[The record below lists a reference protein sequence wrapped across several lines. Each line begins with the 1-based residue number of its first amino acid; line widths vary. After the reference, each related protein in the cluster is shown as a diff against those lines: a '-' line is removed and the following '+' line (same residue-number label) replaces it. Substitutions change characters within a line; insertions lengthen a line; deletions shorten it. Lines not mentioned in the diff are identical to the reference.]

1 MLLLP
6 DRRLK
11 LYPLNHARLPLGF
24 ELRDIGLLF
33 TSLHKD
39 LSLALSIVRVKLL
52 TIRKDACDIG
62 MA

>member
-6 DRRLK
+6 DRGLK
-11 LYPLNHARLPLGF
+11 LDPINQARLPLGF
-24 ELRDIGLLF
+24 ELGDIRLLF

-39 LSLALSIVRVKLL
+39 LSLALSIMRVKLL

-62 MA
+62 MV

>member
-6 DRRLK
+6 DRGLK
-11 LYPLNHARLPLGF
+11 LDPVNQARLPLGF
-24 ELRDIGLLF
+24 ELGDIGLLF

-52 TIRKDACDIG
+52 TVRKDACDIG
-62 MA
+62 MV